1 MNSKGEIVCGVHNV
15 PWCPVCSDQVRKD
28 LAIEVGLPHRA
39 PATQSPVEESR
50 VRRELASLG
59 LGSPRRGL
67 RGR

>member
-15 PWCPVCSDQVRKD
+15 PWCPVCSDQVRKE
-28 LAIEVGLPHRA
+28 LEVAPPPRRA
-39 PATQSPVEESR
+39 PATKAPAEESR
-50 VRRELASLG
+50 VQRELASLG